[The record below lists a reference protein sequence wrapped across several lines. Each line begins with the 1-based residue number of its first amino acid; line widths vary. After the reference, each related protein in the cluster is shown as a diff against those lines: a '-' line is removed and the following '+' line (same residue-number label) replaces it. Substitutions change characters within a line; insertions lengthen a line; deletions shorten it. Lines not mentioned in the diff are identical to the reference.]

1 MGAGSST
8 SLPLKSGCCLCLTF
22 TASAAAFSDS
32 DSEFRPIIAVA
43 AAEFASAAHKLA
55 AAARSPVA
63 AAVNPA
69 AAAINYIRCCVGMEE
84 RAREDGRTRISPRR
98 RRRRPPPPRPLVGLK
113 LMSRSQSV
121 GRGRS
126 LLSAEKLG
134 RRRARSDASDA
145 QCGSRP
151 FEIKTIISRREALE
165 SFVNVMKSGAMS
177 SLQRD
182 LRNTRPHV
190 SRGWASIAYFSTS
203 HLPCFSARPHY

>member
-1 MGAGSST
+1 
-8 SLPLKSGCCLCLTF
+8 
-22 TASAAAFSDS
+22 
-32 DSEFRPIIAVA
+32 
-43 AAEFASAAHKLA
+43 
-55 AAARSPVA
+55 
-63 AAVNPA
+63 
-69 AAAINYIRCCVGMEE
+69 MEE
-84 RAREDGRTRISPRR
+84 RAREDGRTDGRTDRRTRISPLRR
-98 RRRRPPPPRPLVGLK
+98 RRRPPPRPLVGLK

-151 FEIKTIISRREALE
+151 FEIRTIISRREALE

-203 HLPCFSARPHY
+203 HLPCFSARPHYRYHWGF